1 MKKICI
7 CTTVSLTMK
16 SFVVETAKYLHE
28 KEGYDITLICNDDKT
43 FRESLPEYIHFL
55 PVHMGRGI
63 DFSGFKSILDFI
75 KIFRKEKF
83 DMVQYSTPNAAC
95 YASIAAKICRVPIRL
110 YCQWGIR
117 YVGLS
122 GMSRKLF
129 KLIEK
134 LVCQNS
140 TDIRAV
146 SPLNK
151 AFAVSEGLYSVN
163 KAIVVGNGGTIGVD
177 MAKYD
182 INQKITWRNEIREQ
196 YGINPDSFVFGFS
209 GRISVDKGCR
219 ELLSAFKKIEEKGSN
234 SKLFIVGPVED
245 NCGID
250 PTLIAWARNSK
261 NIVMTGMIEG
271 SEMCKYYAA
280 MDTLV
285 HPTYR
290 EGFGMVIQEAG
301 ALGIPVITTDVPG
314 ASEVMENGISA
325 IHVEVKN
332 TQALAKAMWDL
343 SRHPNKVKKLGDKAY
358 QRTKE
363 LYARPIML
371 ENQRIDYKK
380 LLN

>member
-1 MKKICI
+1 MLVSQVFPPSLEYSYLVILLEALAFAI
-7 CTTVSLTMK
+7 TVIVL
-16 SFVVETAKYLHE
+16 VVALV
-28 KEGYDITLICNDDKT
+28 DILN
-43 FRESLPEYIHFL
+43 E
-55 PVHMGRGI
+55 
-63 DFSGFKSILDFI
+63 
-75 KIFRKEKF
+75 
-83 DMVQYSTPNAAC
+83 
-95 YASIAAKICRVPIRL
+95 
-110 YCQWGIR
+110 
-117 YVGLS
+117 
-122 GMSRKLF
+122 
-129 KLIEK
+129 
-134 LVCQNS
+134 
-140 TDIRAV
+140 AV
-146 SPLNK
+146 S
-151 AFAVSEGLYSVN
+151 AFTLEFNVIFVL
-163 KAIVVGNGGTIGVD
+163 IVYLVL
-177 MAKYD
+177 
-182 INQKITWRNEIREQ
+182 
-196 YGINPDSFVFGFS
+196 GF
-209 GRISVDKGCR
+209 
-219 ELLSAFKKIEEKGSN
+219 
-234 SKLFIVGPVED
+234 
-245 NCGID
+245 
-250 PTLIAWARNSK
+250 PTLLLPLYQPSIIYPSF
-261 NIVMTGMIEG
+261 GMIEG